1 MNRLG
6 RHIIV
11 LAGVSVIGVVGCYFF
26 HSPHG
31 AAILLVLASSLSF
44 GLGVAANKPRE
55 RDLGAEAGSQLFKQR
70 RFSKYMHDLLLPVC
84 TDLSRLSAKVESL
97 VEDATI
103 QVHHSFQGL
112 SKSANAEK
120 ELLMNIADRLTRKD
134 GENEDAIS
142 LNKFA
147 NEVGYVLDDYVSLFV
162 DISDKSVQAV
172 HNIQDMIKHLDGMF
186 VLIDEI
192 RNIADQ
198 TNLLALNAAIEA
210 ARAGEA
216 GRGFAVVAD
225 EVRKLSN
232 VSGTLNEQIRES
244 AERTKQT
251 VTKVERVVGNIAS
264 LDMNIA
270 IDAKGHLDGMIDA
283 LEDVNNQVATGVS
296 RGAEIGEEI
305 NLEIGRAITAMQFA
319 DRVAQDAR
327 KISSH
332 TAFLSQFLDGYLRA
346 NREHTESE
354 AILDAQLQHMASL
367 NPQAMMSKPEASP
380 RAGNI
385 ELYE

>member
-1 MNRLG
+1 MNRFG
-6 RHIIV
+6 RHITV

-26 HSPHG
+26 NSQHS
-31 AAILLVLASSLSF
+31 AAILLVIASGLSF
-44 GLGVAANKPRE
+44 GLGVAVTKPRE
-55 RDLGAEAGSQLFKQR
+55 SDIAEEAGSQLFKQR

-120 ELLMNIADRLTRKD
+120 ELLMDIADRLTRKE

-232 VSGTLNEQIRES
+232 VSSTLNEQIRES

-305 NLEIGRAITAMQFA
+305 NREIGRAITAMQFA

-327 KISSH
+327 KILSH
-332 TAFLSQFLDGYLRA
+332 TAFLSQFLEGYLRA
-346 NREHTESE
+346 NREHAESE
-354 AILDAQLQHMASL
+354 AILDAQLLHMASL

-380 RAGNI
+380 RAGDI

>member
-1 MNRLG
+1 M
-6 RHIIV
+6 
-11 LAGVSVIGVVGCYFF
+11 
-26 HSPHG
+26 
-31 AAILLVLASSLSF
+31 
-44 GLGVAANKPRE
+44 
-55 RDLGAEAGSQLFKQR
+55 D
-70 RFSKYMHDLLLPVC
+70 
-84 TDLSRLSAKVESL
+84 
-97 VEDATI
+97 
-103 QVHHSFQGL
+103 
-112 SKSANAEK
+112 
-120 ELLMNIADRLTRKD
+120 IADRLTRKE

-232 VSGTLNEQIRES
+232 VSSTLNEQIRES

-305 NLEIGRAITAMQFA
+305 NREIGRAITAMQFA

-332 TAFLSQFLDGYLRA
+332 TAFLSQFLEGYLRA
-346 NREHTESE
+346 NREHAESE
-354 AILDAQLQHMASL
+354 AILDAQLLHMASL

-380 RAGNI
+380 RAGDI